1 MAKKDKI
8 RIVIVDDDTDL
19 LAILTNAFKSHEF
32 NVTECQTGKDA
43 RNFLLKKENLADVGL
58 IILDRMLPDDDG
70 LDILMEFVRQNPK
83 PPPIII
89 LSILSSEKDVLKGL
103 KMGAVEYIAKP
114 FSLDVLMAKA
124 LFLMSREK
132 T

>member
-19 LAILTNAFKSHEF
+19 LAILTNAFRSHEF
-32 NVTECQTGKDA
+32 DVTECQTGKEA

-70 LDILMEFVRQNPK
+70 LDILIEFMRQNPK